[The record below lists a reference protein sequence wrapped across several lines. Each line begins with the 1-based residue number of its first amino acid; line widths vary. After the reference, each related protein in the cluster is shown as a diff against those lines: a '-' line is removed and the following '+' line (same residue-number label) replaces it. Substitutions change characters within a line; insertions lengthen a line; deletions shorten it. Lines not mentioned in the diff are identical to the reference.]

1 MSNKTQLQANN
12 TTLDALI
19 TRVNAVKDVASS
31 LPEAGNGNSTIETA
45 TVTLN
50 TLSYISNCAV
60 YYISDSGIETA
71 THQNSP
77 FVCATPSIFVCN
89 HGGTAISTNGDV
101 SLLSTGIHL
110 AVFAINGA
118 GTITLTP
125 PTGGSD

>member
-1 MSNKTQLQANN
+1 MSNKTQLQTNN
-12 TTLDALI
+12 TTLDGYIARI
-19 TRVNAVKDVASS
+19 NAAKEVAAS

-50 TLSYISNCAV
+50 TLSYISNYEV

-77 FVCATPSIFVCN
+77 FVCATPSIFVCRY
-89 HGGTAISTNGDV
+89 GGTKISTTGNI
-101 SLLSTGIHL
+101 SLLNTCTHL

-125 PTGGSD
+125 NAGSD